1 MRTQDRPLGVTLL
14 SLIAFAVSPV
24 LVFVLGGFL
33 VSVYKTN
40 EWPSVT
46 KATGEFVWVCS
57 WLAFF
62 SASFLGLAY
71 ISFVAG
77 LDLWKLKNRGRNLA
91 SVSMILLLLPGIVF
105 LLFRE
110 TLATWEGAAICAFSV
125 VSLVYLQRPSIRRRF
140 ELPSTQ
146 VP

>member
-1 MRTQDRPLGVTLL
+1 MGTQSRPLGVTIL
-14 SLIAFAVSPV
+14 SLTAFATSLALVV
-24 LVFVLGGFL
+24 LLGAFL
-33 VSVYKTN
+33 VSVYRNN

-57 WLAFF
+57 WLSLF

-71 ISFVAG
+71 ISFIAG

-91 SVSMILLLLPGIVF
+91 SVSMILLLLPGVLF
-105 LLFRE
+105 LLLRE

-125 VSLVYLQRPSIRRRF
+125 VSLVYLQLPSIRRRF
-140 ELPSTQ
+140 ELSSTQ
-146 VP
+146 LP

>member
-1 MRTQDRPLGVTLL
+1 MGTQSRPLGVTIL
-14 SLIAFAVSPV
+14 SLTAFAVAPA
-24 LVFVLGGFL
+24 LVALLGAFL
-33 VSVYKTN
+33 VSIHKTN

-46 KATGEFVWVCS
+46 KATGKFVWVGS
-57 WLAFF
+57 WLALF
-62 SASFLGLAY
+62 SAGFLALAY

-77 LDLWKLKNRGRNLA
+77 LDLWRLKNRGRNLA

-105 LLFRE
+105 LLLRE

-125 VSLVYLQRPSIRRRF
+125 VSLVYLQLPSIRRRF

-146 VP
+146 LP